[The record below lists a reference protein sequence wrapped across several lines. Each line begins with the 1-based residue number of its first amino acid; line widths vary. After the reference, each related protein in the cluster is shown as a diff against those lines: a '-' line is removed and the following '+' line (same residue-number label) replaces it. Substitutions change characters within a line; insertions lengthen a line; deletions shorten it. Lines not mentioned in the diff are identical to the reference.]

1 MPAPCLGGE
10 EMPEKKGHHHEEDE
24 EDDDDDDKK
33 EEVVI
38 VVVVVEEG
46 EEEVESI
53 VPRPSLRTVPRF
65 SSHHISYRC
74 IVRYLLSLSLSLSL
88 SHFPSL
94 SFSASL
100 KPSQTHRPVLRCAP
114 LLNAPHIA
122 YAFRAYP
129 LYYVFAHYNG
139 REGER
144 EGERETYMVW
154 KKGEGDKDETRD
166 GDGTKRNT
174 CKGGGNRRERRRATG

>member
-1 MPAPCLGGE
+1 
-10 EMPEKKGHHHEEDE
+10 MPEKKGHHHEEDE

-74 IVRYLLSLSLSLSL
+74 IVRYLLSLSLSLSFPFPFSL
-88 SHFPSL
+88 SLFLRLPKAISNAPARAQVCSIVKRPTYRVRVPRLPSL
-94 SFSASL
+94 L
-100 KPSQTHRPVLRCAP
+100 CVCP
-114 LLNAPHIA
+114 L
-122 YAFRAYP
+122 
-129 LYYVFAHYNG
+129 
-139 REGER
+139 
-144 EGERETYMVW
+144 
-154 KKGEGDKDETRD
+154 
-166 GDGTKRNT
+166 
-174 CKGGGNRRERRRATG
+174 